1 MRSIFQIHISA
12 SVPFEDSVREVTL
25 TMGGGDCKI
34 RGGDHKI
41 LGAFYGGDHKIV
53 GTFYGGDHKINF
65 EDGTKI
71 GTYIFKIEN
80 FRGYAAFVPI
90 FT

>member
-1 MRSIFQIHISA
+1 M
-12 SVPFEDSVREVTL
+12 
-25 TMGGGDCKI
+25 
-34 RGGDHKI
+34 
-41 LGAFYGGDHKIV
+41 

-71 GTYIFKIEN
+71 GTYIFKIEI
-80 FRGYAAFVPI
+80 FRAYAAFVPI